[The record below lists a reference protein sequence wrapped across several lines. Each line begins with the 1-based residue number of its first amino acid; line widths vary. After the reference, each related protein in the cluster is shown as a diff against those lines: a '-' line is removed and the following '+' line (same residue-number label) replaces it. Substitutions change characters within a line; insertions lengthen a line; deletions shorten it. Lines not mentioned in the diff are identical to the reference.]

1 MGAGKTTLGKQLAQQ
16 LGCPFIDTDSYIEEK
31 EGHSVSEIFAEGGEE
46 HFRSL
51 EEKYLEDI
59 LENHVSGQPETLE
72 NNRDCTLVISLGG
85 GMVTRKVC
93 AELIDKFTYCI
104 YLRTDIDTLLKRL
117 RNDVG
122 TRPMLAGAEGGNLRS
137 TIETLYR
144 QREPLYRALARKIID
159 VRQ

>member
-104 YLRTDIDTLLKRL
+104 YLRTDIETLLKRL

-122 TRPMLAGAEGGNLRS
+122 TRPMLAGAEGGDLRS